1 MKQHLANLTNVF
13 PSATVFHVSLLFFRI
28 AVSVQL
34 MVAHGLK
41 KIGVGVLNAEVVPN
55 PLHLPEVFNQGF
67 AIASNLIFPCFMIL
81 GLFTRL
87 ACLGVLAVTLTGYFL
102 VHWHDS
108 ALEKDAPYMYSAA
121 ALLLLFLGAGKY
133 SCDFL
138 LNRTFSKKV
147 WS

>member
-1 MKQHLANLTNVF
+1 MKRHLSQLTNVY
-13 PSATVFHVSLLFFRI
+13 PSASAFHYTMLFFRV

-41 KIGVGVLNAEVVPN
+41 KIGVGVLQAEVVPN
-55 PLHLPEVFNQGF
+55 PLHLPEAFNHAF
-67 AIASNLIFPCFMIL
+67 AIASNLIFPCFIIL

-87 ACLGVLAVTLTGYFL
+87 ACLGVLVVTLTGYFL

-108 ALEKDAPYMYSAA
+108 ALQKDAPYMYSAA
-121 ALLLLFLGAGKY
+121 ALLILFLGAGKY
-133 SCDFL
+133 SCDFVL
-138 LNRTFSKKV
+138 SRTFSKKV